1 MASRAV
7 CSPAL
12 VWRPPCSL
20 GGAVKRVL
28 RWLRNVVLGVIAI
41 ALLAAAVI
49 YVLSEVALRRS
60 YEVRGTS
67 VAIPADSA
75 SITEGER
82 LARIRGCLGCHR
94 SRLEGGMFVDEP
106 MLALIAAPNLT
117 TAVRAYSDAE
127 LEGII
132 RHGVRPDGRSVL
144 AMPSDMFRLLD
155 DADLGKILAYLHSVP
170 EVPGQARLVKPGP
183 LGRLGIALAKFKPA
197 AEDVRRVETLSDS
210 FPAAGSPVARGA
222 YLARTVCTECHGAL
236 LSGFEGETPDLRIA
250 AGYSREQFVRLMRT
264 GVALGEREVGLMS
277 EVARGRFTHF
287 TDEEIETLYAY
298 LLSRATP

>member
-1 MASRAV
+1 
-7 CSPAL
+7 
-12 VWRPPCSL
+12 
-20 GGAVKRVL
+20 VKKVL
-28 RWLRNVVLGVIAI
+28 RWLRNAVIGVIAL
-41 ALLAAAVI
+41 ALIAAVVI
-49 YVLSEVALRRS
+49 YALSELTLRRS
-60 YEVRGTS
+60 YEARGTS

-75 SITEGER
+75 SIAEGER

-94 SRLEGGMFVDEP
+94 SKLEGGMFVDEP
-106 MLALIAAPNLT
+106 MLARIAAPNLT

-155 DADLGKILAYLHSVP
+155 DADLGKILAYLHSAP
-170 EVPGQARLVKPGP
+170 EVPGQPRLVKPGP
-183 LGRLGIALAKFKPA
+183 LGRLGIAIGKFKPA

-210 FPAAGSPVARGA
+210 FPAPGSPVALGA
-222 YLARTVCTECHGAL
+222 YLARTVCTECHGAT

-250 AGYSREQFVRLMRT
+250 AGYSRDQFVRLMRT

-287 TDEEIETLYAY
+287 TDEEIEALYAY